1 MNLSLERL
9 ESLGVSVWLDDLG
22 RERIDAGELQQLVD
36 DGIKGVTT
44 NPSIF
49 AAALSKG
56 TAYDAR
62 ISQLRNE
69 APDAALDQLM
79 VADVRDAC
87 DVLAPVFE
95 ATGRV
100 DGRVSLEVD
109 PRLALDTES
118 TIAAA
123 KRLWSE
129 VGKPN
134 LMVKIPA
141 THEGL
146 TAITESLAA
155 GISINITLIFGVGRY
170 REVQDAWLEGLRRA
184 QAAGHDLAGIGSVAS
199 FFVSRLDTAVDKR
212 LDALHESG
220 DIDDETHRR
229 LRGRAAVAN
238 ARRAYRRF
246 VALLNDPRWIGL
258 QAAGAQVQRPLWAS
272 TSTKDPTFSPTR
284 YVDEL
289 VAAQTVNTMPT
300 ATLEAI
306 SAAATD
312 WTLAIELDDEAEAAD
327 VAYFDELA
335 SNGIAYEDVVA
346 QLESDGVASFESS
359 WHSLL
364 EHVKTALG

>member
-141 THEGL
+141 THEG
-146 TAITESLAA
+146 
-155 GISINITLIFGVGRY
+155 
-170 REVQDAWLEGLRRA
+170 
-184 QAAGHDLAGIGSVAS
+184 
-199 FFVSRLDTAVDKR
+199 
-212 LDALHESG
+212 
-220 DIDDETHRR
+220 
-229 LRGRAAVAN
+229 
-238 ARRAYRRF
+238 
-246 VALLNDPRWIGL
+246 
-258 QAAGAQVQRPLWAS
+258 
-272 TSTKDPTFSPTR
+272 
-284 YVDEL
+284 
-289 VAAQTVNTMPT
+289 
-300 ATLEAI
+300 
-306 SAAATD
+306 
-312 WTLAIELDDEAEAAD
+312 
-327 VAYFDELA
+327 
-335 SNGIAYEDVVA
+335 
-346 QLESDGVASFESS
+346 
-359 WHSLL
+359 
-364 EHVKTALG
+364 